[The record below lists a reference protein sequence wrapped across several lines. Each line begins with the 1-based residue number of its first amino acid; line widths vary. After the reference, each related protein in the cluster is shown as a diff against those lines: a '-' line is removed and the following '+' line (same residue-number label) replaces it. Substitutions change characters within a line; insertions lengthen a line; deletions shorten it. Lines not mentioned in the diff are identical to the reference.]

1 MRLQHARI
9 ILTGAASGI
18 GAALLARLAAFPCAI
33 LAADRDAPRLSET
46 LARLAASP
54 ARVTSFAGDMGK
66 QEDVDALFAA
76 AVERMGGVDLFI
88 AAAGFAYYERL
99 ARPDW
104 DHIETIF
111 RVNAVSPIYTVEKMA
126 ELNRGR
132 PHRTVIVASAM
143 GRLAIPGYAL
153 YGSTKAALHR
163 FAEAYRLEAPD
174 PAALSLVYPIG
185 TRTRFF
191 ANSNDRA
198 PAPLPC
204 RARRGRHPAR
214 HRARRPRHPPVG
226 PLPPHPRRRP
236 HPPLH
241 PPHRTMDRRPPLPHL
256 VKTVGATRGR
266 PLNPNNRYALHG
278 AYPRLIRL
286 FVARFVVGRAPL
298 TRLLTPAPP

>member
-46 LARLAASP
+46 LARLPASP

-198 PAPLPC
+198 PAPLPWPTQSAERVADAILRGIERDA
-204 RARRGRHPAR
+204 RAIHPSVLFRLTLAVDRILPFTRRIEQWIEGRR
-214 HRARRPRHPPVG
+214 F
-226 PLPPHPRRRP
+226 
-236 HPPLH
+236 
-241 PPHRTMDRRPPLPHL
+241 RTWL
-256 VKTVGATRGR
+256 KQ
-266 PLNPNNRYALHG
+266 
-278 AYPRLIRL
+278 
-286 FVARFVVGRAPL
+286 
-298 TRLLTPAPP
+298 